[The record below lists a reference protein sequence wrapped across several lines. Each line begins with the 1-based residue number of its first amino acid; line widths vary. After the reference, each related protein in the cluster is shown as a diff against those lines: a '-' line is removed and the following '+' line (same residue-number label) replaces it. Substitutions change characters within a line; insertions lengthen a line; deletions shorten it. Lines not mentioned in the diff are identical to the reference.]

1 LLVQV
6 RDCLRL
12 AWVSEEDPG
21 KGLQYIYLSEPDYQ
35 RLAKSVRADLLVLPC
50 GERRWVVSDIIGQED
65 GLGVENLSGSA
76 AIGTLFCRY
85 VNHCFMLHSQPLGRA
100 CDSACD
106 GDVAEENKSG
116 HSWVWLTHL
125 DGHALLV
132 RCCCVVYAAD
142 HVLPCCCVDQ
152 GLA

>member
-1 LLVQV
+1 VTPAGSGRASAWCWLLVQV

-76 AIGTLFCRY
+76 AIGTLFCR
-85 VNHCFMLHSQPLGRA
+85 L
-100 CDSACD
+100 
-106 GDVAEENKSG
+106 
-116 HSWVWLTHL
+116 
-125 DGHALLV
+125 
-132 RCCCVVYAAD
+132 VYAAAHSTHRCFFTA
-142 HVLPCCCVDQ
+142 HVIQ
-152 GLA
+152 RMA